1 MKKFKWLTLLLSL
14 SMLLPVVA
22 CGGTVGD
29 LQEEFEDDGKPYEIV
44 YYMPYNDSNPPMDIS
59 AIEQKLSN
67 VLTKKIN
74 ATIKIHAYTL
84 NEYTTKM
91 SGIIAAGS
99 SFDVCYTS
107 PDVNPYL
114 TNVQREAFLPLDSLL
129 PKYAPETWKAIPSQI
144 WDQARV
150 DGKIYGSV
158 NEQIFPRTY
167 GYNARSAANIQD
179 FLNEKYEGIKPAEV
193 YEKNSDALAFLE
205 EYMQWLKTNKRGN
218 GGKIS
223 AINTDAILQNYYLYD
238 NLGTG
243 MATPGVVH
251 LDDDTYTVVNQF
263 ETDEYKEM
271 LDTVYD
277 WVEKG
282 YIDESV
288 SSYDLTPDSTWKPG
302 YLTKNL
308 LRLSESHYFTSYVIG
323 TMNAISSTSENPARA
338 MKFIEL
344 LRTDE
349 EVHNILQFGIEDIHY
364 VKDPTNPNRIA
375 AFNEGTGYNN
385 KNFGWG
391 LGTEFISY
399 LHEDQSDN
407 LWEETRAINA
417 NTEMGALIGFTFEV
431 GKLKQKVADCKAV
444 VNEFK
449 AAFEKGE
456 FKNREEKYTE
466 FINRLNA
473 AGAQEIIA
481 EKQRQLDEFLAK
493 KGLK

>member
-1 MKKFKWLTLLLSL
+1 MKKIRLFTLLLSFI
-14 SMLLPVVA
+14 MLLPMVA
-22 CGGTVGD
+22 CNRNVGE
-29 LQEEFEDDGKPYEIV
+29 LQEDFEDDGKPYEIV

-59 AIEQKLSN
+59 TIEKKLSN

-91 SGIIAAGS
+91 AGVIAAGS
-99 SFDVCYTS
+99 KFDVCYTS

-114 TNVQREAFLPLDSLL
+114 TNVQREAFLPLDKLL
-129 PKYAPETWKAIPSQI
+129 PKYAPETWKAIPTQI
-144 WDQARV
+144 WEQARV
-150 DGKIYGSV
+150 DGKIYASV

-167 GYNARSAANIQD
+167 GYNARSAVNIQD
-179 FLNEKYEGIKPAEV
+179 FLNERYDGITPAQV
-193 YEKNSDALAFLE
+193 YTKNSDALGFLE
-205 EYMQWLKTNKRGN
+205 EYMQWLKDNKRGN

-243 MATPGVVH
+243 MTTPGVVH
-251 LDDDTYTVVNQF
+251 LEDGTYTVVNQF
-263 ETDEYKEM
+263 KTAEYKEM

-282 YIDESV
+282 YIDEAV

-302 YLTKNL
+302 YLPDNL

-349 EVHNILQFGIEDIHY
+349 EVHNILQFGIEDVHY
-364 VKDPTNPNRIA
+364 VKDPANPNRIA
-375 AFNEGTGYNN
+375 YFNEGTGYNN

-399 LHEDQSDN
+399 LQEDQSDD
-407 LWEETRAINA
+407 LWEETKAINA
-417 NTEMGALIGFTFEV
+417 NTEMSALIGFTFEV
-431 GKLKQKVADCKAV
+431 GDLRQKVADCKAV

-449 AAFEKGE
+449 TAFEKGD
-456 FKNREEKYTE
+456 FKNREAKYNE
-466 FINRLNA
+466 FITRLDA
-473 AGAQEIIA
+473 AGANEIIA
-481 EKQRQLDEFLAK
+481 EKQRQLDEYLAN